1 MNGLLLVVRFAF
13 FPFDS
18 QAQGF
23 VYSSNEQIINDT

>member
-1 MNGLLLVVRFAF
+1 MNGLLLVVRFA